1 MENHAT
7 PLVIGIAGGSG
18 SGKTTV
24 ANVILSRVGADHIA
38 YLPHDAYYK
47 DLRDLPPNQ
56 RAEINFDHPDSL
68 DTELMIT
75 HLQQLRDLQPVDIP
89 VYDFKHDQRTDQTIR
104 IDPQPVILV
113 EGILIFADPELLKYF
128 DVKIFVDTDADI
140 RFIRRLQRDIY
151 QRGRTI
157 ETVVEQYLATVRPMH
172 LKFVE
177 PSRRYADIIVP
188 EGGHNIVAMD
198 MIVARIQSL
207 LHTRAEKIPEREE

>member
-1 MENHAT
+1 MEKHAT

-24 ANVILSRVGADHIA
+24 ANVILSRVGAEHIA

-47 DLRDLPPNQ
+47 DLHQLPPNQ

-68 DTELMIT
+68 DNELMVAQIE
-75 HLQQLRDLQPVDIP
+75 LLKKWQAVELPI
-89 VYDFKHDQRTDQTIR
+89 YDFKHDRRTAETIKVF
-104 IDPQPVILV
+104 PQPVILV
-113 EGILIFADPELLKYF
+113 EGILIFGLKELRELF

-151 QRGRTI
+151 QRGRTTESVI
-157 ETVVEQYLATVRPMH
+157 EQYLATVRPMH

-188 EGGHNIVAMD
+188 EGGHNLVAMD

-207 LHTRAEKIPEREE
+207 LYDRS